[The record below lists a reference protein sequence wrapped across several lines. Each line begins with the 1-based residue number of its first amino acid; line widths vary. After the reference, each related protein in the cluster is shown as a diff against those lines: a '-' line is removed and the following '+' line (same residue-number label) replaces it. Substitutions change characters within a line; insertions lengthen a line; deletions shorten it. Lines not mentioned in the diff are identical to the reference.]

1 MLTTWPIRKKLSLG
15 VVLLFV
21 TVAILAL
28 SGVTNGYAFRGL
40 VRTISRRAT
49 ELPIAIALAKDVSSL
64 RASVPTADPD
74 YTSTLL
80 QELDRQE
87 FDRNLLQVTSTLD
100 EYSQRLEE
108 NRFETNVHI
117 GNMQQEL
124 STLHDIGVLLQE
136 IRTIADEGPYS
147 YTKTEAERLDSLAQR
162 VDLLAEASQRLPSY
176 LQERMNDLH
185 LDVRLYYRTW
195 IVVTLVTSIA
205 STTTLIVML
214 RLFYTWIF
222 RPLNQLIE
230 ESHIIASGNFDHRIE
245 LNSGDEMDQM
255 ATALNEMTD
264 RFQQIRDD
272 LDGQVKART
281 REVIRGEQLASVGFL
296 AAGVAHEINNPL
308 ASIALCAES
317 LEERIRE
324 LLATQS
330 LEESDQEQTSHHA
343 RLEHHPDEDE
353 NAVEVVQDYLRMM
366 QDEAFRC
373 KEITEQLLDFSR
385 LGDVEKQPFDLADL
399 VQGVVDMVQHVGKY
413 KRKEIVYQVEE
424 AVMTPVNPQEIKQVV
439 LNLITNGLESLEPDG
454 TVKVRTYSTPKSAV
468 IEVSDNGCGMT
479 PEVQEHLFEPFFTQ
493 GKDGQGTGLG
503 MSITYRIINE
513 HGGNIDVYS
522 AGPGQ
527 GSRIIVRLPLQPE
540 LEEFHHQQEAA

>member
-162 VDLLAEASQRLPSY
+162 VDLLAEA
-176 LQERMNDLH
+176 
-185 LDVRLYYRTW
+185 
-195 IVVTLVTSIA
+195 
-205 STTTLIVML
+205 
-214 RLFYTWIF
+214 
-222 RPLNQLIE
+222 
-230 ESHIIASGNFDHRIE
+230 
-245 LNSGDEMDQM
+245 
-255 ATALNEMTD
+255 
-264 RFQQIRDD
+264 
-272 LDGQVKART
+272 
-281 REVIRGEQLASVGFL
+281 
-296 AAGVAHEINNPL
+296 
-308 ASIALCAES
+308 
-317 LEERIRE
+317 
-324 LLATQS
+324 
-330 LEESDQEQTSHHA
+330 
-343 RLEHHPDEDE
+343 
-353 NAVEVVQDYLRMM
+353 
-366 QDEAFRC
+366 
-373 KEITEQLLDFSR
+373 
-385 LGDVEKQPFDLADL
+385 
-399 VQGVVDMVQHVGKY
+399 
-413 KRKEIVYQVEE
+413 
-424 AVMTPVNPQEIKQVV
+424 
-439 LNLITNGLESLEPDG
+439 
-454 TVKVRTYSTPKSAV
+454 
-468 IEVSDNGCGMT
+468 
-479 PEVQEHLFEPFFTQ
+479 
-493 GKDGQGTGLG
+493 
-503 MSITYRIINE
+503 
-513 HGGNIDVYS
+513 
-522 AGPGQ
+522 
-527 GSRIIVRLPLQPE
+527 
-540 LEEFHHQQEAA
+540 